1 MYQEAVMVPM
11 GDWAK
16 TRLNHLSETDKVRD
30 ESKVQSGFGKRVANW
45 VGRDKVYPS
54 NVLHLATETSNRSH
68 SAVFPRALPEWF
80 IKLFTQEGDVVLDP
94 FVGSG
99 TTAAVAQ
106 SLGRRFIGIELNESY
121 YQLALESV
129 GQGQPRLL

>member
-1 MYQEAVMVPM
+1 MVPM

-16 TRLNHLSETDKVRD
+16 TRLSHLSETDKVRD
-30 ESKVQSGFGKRVANW
+30 EPRVQSGFGKRVANW

-129 GQGQPRLL
+129 GQGQPI